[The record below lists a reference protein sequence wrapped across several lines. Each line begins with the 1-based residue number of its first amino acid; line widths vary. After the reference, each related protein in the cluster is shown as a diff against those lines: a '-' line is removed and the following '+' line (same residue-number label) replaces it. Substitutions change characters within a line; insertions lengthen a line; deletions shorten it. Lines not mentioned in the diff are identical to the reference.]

1 MDRRQYTEQV
11 LSSLRRVTQRERES
25 IRAELDGHM
34 EDHMEALRELGY
46 GEQEAEART
55 LAAMGDPAEVG
66 RELNRQYTGW
76 GFVLLGR
83 AAVALTVV
91 LCIQALLYLGIL
103 GMVFDSISARIYPN
117 EPSAYTAVAA
127 TERVDIR
134 IPVGNDILR
143 VYRISV
149 GQADDAPGMWEA
161 EVQLCAY
168 DRIPGGIVSGRLMGQ
183 TWLET
188 PEGRRDPPKG
198 SGRGN
203 WRVEYSSC
211 YVHLSPGDTYVVL
224 RCEAFGE
231 QVRLELPLP
240 EQEGL

>member
-46 GEQEAEART
+46 DEPEAEART

-143 VYRISV
+143 VYRIS
-149 GQADDAPGMWEA
+149 PRY
-161 EVQLCAY
+161 L
-168 DRIPGGIVSGRLMGQ
+168 GG
-183 TWLET
+183 
-188 PEGRRDPPKG
+188 G
-198 SGRGN
+198 SPAV
-203 WRVEYSSC
+203 RV
-211 YVHLSPGDTYVVL
+211 
-224 RCEAFGE
+224 
-231 QVRLELPLP
+231 
-240 EQEGL
+240 